1 MRPMNG
7 LEKNVQNINDITM
20 ERQVHDYSVP
30 LLQQES
36 SSKAA
41 VVV

>member
-1 MRPMNG
+1 M
-7 LEKNVQNINDITM
+7 QNINDVTN

-30 LLQQES
+30 FLQQES